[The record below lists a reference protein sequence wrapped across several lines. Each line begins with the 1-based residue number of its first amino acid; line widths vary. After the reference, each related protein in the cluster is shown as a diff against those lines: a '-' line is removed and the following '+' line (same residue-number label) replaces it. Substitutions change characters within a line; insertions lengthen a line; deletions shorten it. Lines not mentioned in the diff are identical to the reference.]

1 MLFTAPLQEV
11 FHLSDFTLISK
22 VSLGRGC
29 RPGWKGRCSAT
40 RAGTAGLREKPS
52 GGEFLKRGRRGH
64 RLTPAP
70 ATQDGG
76 PRSLWLLMGGARTM
90 WCPQGAAGPRTWAAG
105 AHIHLQEAG
114 GPEEQVRGSSGGR
127 DAGPGQRQPAQPPNP
142 AMAGGGGEMDETER
156 SSEIP

>member
-1 MLFTAPLQEV
+1 
-11 FHLSDFTLISK
+11 
-22 VSLGRGC
+22 
-29 RPGWKGRCSAT
+29 
-40 RAGTAGLREKPS
+40 
-52 GGEFLKRGRRGH
+52 
-64 RLTPAP
+64 
-70 ATQDGG
+70 
-76 PRSLWLLMGGARTM
+76 M